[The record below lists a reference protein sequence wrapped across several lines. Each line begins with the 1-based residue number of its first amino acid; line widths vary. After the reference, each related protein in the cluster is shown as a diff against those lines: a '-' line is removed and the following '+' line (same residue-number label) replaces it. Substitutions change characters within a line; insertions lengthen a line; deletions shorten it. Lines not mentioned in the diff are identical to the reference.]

1 MLDRV
6 DSTGRGMPVKRA
18 MFGLLL
24 ALGAPAVA
32 GPSQAPAAA
41 AKAFLDSIYG
51 PWMLKLKKPNGP
63 VYKEPP
69 HDRVYAP
76 EITALLT
83 KDEKNSARSG
93 EVGVIDGV
101 ILCSCQ
107 DDGGMTAK
115 VSVSV
120 ASATSA
126 TAKVALAFDGKY
138 AKTLTIKL
146 SKLPQGW
153 RIADVSDPPDM
164 PSLLGML
171 RKELGDKR

>member
-1 MLDRV
+1 MI
-6 DSTGRGMPVKRA
+6 
-18 MFGLLL
+18 GLLL

-32 GPSQAPAAA
+32 APPRTPAAA
-41 AKAFLDSIYG
+41 AKAFLDSIYD
-51 PWMLKLKKPNGP
+51 PWMQKLKKPNGP
-63 VYKEPP
+63 SYKEPP
-69 HDRVYAP
+69 HDRVYVP

-83 KDEKNSARSG
+83 KDERNSARSG

-115 VSVSV
+115 VSVP
-120 ASATSA
+120 AATATSA
-126 TAKVALAFDGKY
+126 TAKVALSFDGKY

-164 PSLLGML
+164 PSLLGL
-171 RKELGDKR
+171 LHKELGGRR